1 MNCDLQEY
9 RSFLPWMD
17 NSEMLVIL
25 VARQLQL
32 PAEAACLP
40 LQVSGSLAYD
50 NNNSAI
56 QSTI

>member
-56 QSTI
+56 